1 MVSEKRGK
9 LTMLIDMADKGLLP
23 DRLIRLGIR
32 LLDKRRLAQMRR
44 SESEGQRENLD
55 RFIAHMHE
63 SPIAINTDEA
73 NEQHYEVP
81 AEFFTE
87 VLGKHMKYSGCYWPE
102 GIQSLDEAE
111 EAMLTLTSERAE
123 ITDGMRI
130 LELGCGWGSLSLWM
144 AQRYPN
150 SRIVAVSNSASQRK
164 YINARAAER
173 KITNLQ
179 VITADMNDFSTDQ
192 RFDRV
197 VSVEMFEHM
206 RNWPRL
212 LECIDTWLTP
222 EGKLFI
228 HIFTHRKFAYA
239 YETGGK
245 DDWMGRYFFTGG
257 IMPSDDLLFRLQGNL
272 EVERHW
278 RVNGIHYSR
287 TAEAWLANM
296 DKNQT
301 KIMPV
306 MQNIYGD
313 NDATRWFQ
321 RWRIFFMACAELWG
335 YRGGREWLVSHYLL
349 SKRLLAKTNNKG

>member
-1 MVSEKRGK
+1 
-9 LTMLIDMADKGLLP
+9 MLIDMADRGLLP
-23 DRLIRLGIR
+23 DRLIRMGIR
-32 LLDKRRLAQMRR
+32 FLDKQRLAQEDR
-44 SESEGQRENLD
+44 SHSEAQSDNID

-63 SPIAINTDEA
+63 SPIAVHTNEA

-81 AEFFTE
+81 ADFFTE
-87 VLGKHMKYSGCYWPE
+87 VLGKHMKYSGCYWPD
-102 GIQSLDEAE
+102 GVRGLDEAE
-111 EAMLTLTSERAE
+111 EAMLALTCERAE
-123 ITDGMRI
+123 ISEGMRI

-144 AQRYPN
+144 AQRYPK
-150 SRIVAVSNSASQRK
+150 SRIVAVSNSASQRE
-164 YINARAAER
+164 YISVRAAER
-173 KITNLQ
+173 NLINLQ

-192 RFDRV
+192 KFDRV

-212 LECIDTWLTP
+212 LERIGAWLTP

-257 IMPSDDLLFRLQGNL
+257 IMPSDDLLFRLQGCL

-278 RVNGIHYSR
+278 RVNGRHYSQ

-296 DKNQT
+296 DNNQK

-306 MQNIYGD
+306 MEETYGQK
-313 NDATRWFQ
+313 DASRWFQ

-349 SKRLLAKTNNKG
+349 SQRSLAKTNNKG